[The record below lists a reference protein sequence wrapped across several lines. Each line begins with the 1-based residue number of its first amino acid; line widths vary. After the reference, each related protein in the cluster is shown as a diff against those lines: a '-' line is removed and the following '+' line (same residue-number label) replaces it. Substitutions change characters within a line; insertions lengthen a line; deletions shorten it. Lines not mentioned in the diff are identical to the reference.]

1 MYIYQSDNWTKFIW
15 DKDLI
20 SNKLLSVNKKA
31 GYLSGRLSALGFD
44 SCLKAMTDTITN
56 DVIDS
61 YQIEGVNLDSDMVRS
76 SVARKLGV
84 ELPKHKEPTHYID
97 GIVEMMLDATANY
110 SKPLTEKRLF
120 IWHCALFPSNKS
132 GINEI
137 NVGKYRVTGM
147 KVVSGSWGREKVHY
161 QAPEAEHIPEMMS
174 QFIQWYNSDTKNVT
188 YLKSAIAHL
197 YFISIHPFDDGNG
210 RMARAISDMALS
222 QADNSKMRF
231 FSMSNQINT
240 EKKHYYDILERTQK
254 GNGDIT
260 EWLMWYLSCME
271 RAIDKSNDNLSMV
284 VAKSIFWQKHSQV
297 VMSERQKDMLNIWL
311 DGYDGK
317 LTAKNWAK
325 LSKKSL
331 DTALRDIDD
340 LINKQI
346 LIPKDGAQRNVEYE
360 INMSNN

>member
-1 MYIYQSDNWTKFIW
+1 MWIYETNNWTKFIW
-15 DKDLI
+15 DRDSVSDRLMA
-20 SNKLLSVNKKA
+20 VNKKA
-31 GYLSGRLSALGFD
+31 GFLSGRLSALGFD
-44 SCLKAMTDTITN
+44 SCLRAMTDTITN

-61 YQIEGVNLDSDMVRS
+61 YKIEGVNLDSDMVRS

-110 SKPLTEKRLF
+110 SKPLTENRLF
-120 IWHCALFPSNKS
+120 AWHCALFPTQKS
-132 GINEI
+132 GISDI
-137 NVGKYRVTGM
+137 NVGKYRTTGM

-161 QAPEAEHIPEMMS
+161 QAPEAVAIPEMMKI
-174 QFIQWYNSDTKNVT
+174 FLQWFNSDNQNVT

-231 FSMSNQINT
+231 FSMSNQINA
-240 EKKHYYDILERTQK
+240 EKKHYYDILERTQRGD
-254 GNGDIT
+254 GNIT
-260 EWLMWYLSCME
+260 EWLVWYLSCME
-271 RAIDKSNDNLSMV
+271 RAIDKSNENLTLV
-284 VAKSIFWQKHSQV
+284 LKKSIFWQQHSQV
-297 VMSERQKDMLNIWL
+297 FMSERQKDMLNIWL

-331 DTALRDIDD
+331 DTALRDIAD
-340 LINKQI
+340 LVERDVLKA
-346 LIPKDGAQRNVEYE
+346 KEGGVRNVEYE
-360 INMSNN
+360 VIFD

>member
-1 MYIYQSDNWTKFIW
+1 
-15 DKDLI
+15 
-20 SNKLLSVNKKA
+20 
-31 GYLSGRLSALGFD
+31 
-44 SCLKAMTDTITN
+44 
-56 DVIDS
+56 
-61 YQIEGVNLDSDMVRS
+61 
-76 SVARKLGV
+76 
-84 ELPKHKEPTHYID
+84 
-97 GIVEMMLDATANY
+97 
-110 SKPLTEKRLF
+110 
-120 IWHCALFPSNKS
+120 
-132 GINEI
+132 
-137 NVGKYRVTGM
+137 
-147 KVVSGSWGREKVHY
+147 
-161 QAPEAEHIPEMMS
+161 MMS
-174 QFIQWYNSDTKNVT
+174 QFLQWYNFDTNNVT

-240 EKKHYYDILERTQK
+240 EKKNYYDILERTQK

-325 LSKKSL
+325 LSQKSL

-340 LINKQI
+340 LITKQI
-346 LIPKDGAQRNVEYE
+346 LIPKDGAQRNVEYD
-360 INMSNN
+360 INMLND